1 MRQQSMLKLF
11 PLFLVITIDS
21 MGLGI
26 LFPIMSDLLINQ
38 HALFLP
44 QATSDFTRELLYGIT
59 IGIYMIAWF
68 FGSAILGDLSD
79 SLGRK
84 KSLMICLLGA
94 TVGYFI
100 SAIAILFHSLVFLI
114 VGRVIAGF
122 TAGSQPIAQAA
133 IVDVSNDESRAR
145 NIGYVLFAVS
155 LGFVLGPFAGGIL
168 SNANL
173 VSWFNDAVPLF
184 FAGLLSFVNCVLL
197 YFAFHETFT
206 HTHAIKIRLSYAI
219 TIFKQA
225 FESKRIRLLSIVLF
239 IETVGWSEYYTFIS
253 QMLLRRFHYSVV
265 EISFFMAVMA
275 LGFSIGFGFL
285 VDPCAKRFNQK
296 KCVLVTMPI
305 AAILFFITSIT
316 NYPPVLWVVA
326 CLIGMIVSIF
336 YSILITLF
344 SKQVNDDEQGWVM
357 GITNSVGALSFGAT
371 ALISG
376 FVADWSPVMPI
387 YLGGI
392 MLLVA
397 AFLLRGAHLT
407 GTKLSR

>member
-1 MRQQSMLKLF
+1 M
-11 PLFLVITIDS
+11 
-21 MGLGI
+21 
-26 LFPIMSDLLINQ
+26 
-38 HALFLP
+38 
-44 QATSDFTRELLYGIT
+44 
-59 IGIYMIAWF
+59 
-68 FGSAILGDLSD
+68 
-79 SLGRK
+79 
-84 KSLMICLLGA
+84 
-94 TVGYFI
+94 
-100 SAIAILFHSLVFLI
+100 
-114 VGRVIAGF
+114 IAGF

-168 SNANL
+168 SNENL
-173 VSWFNDAVPLF
+173 VSWFNDAVPLL
-184 FAGLLSFVNCVLL
+184 FAGLLSLVNCVLL
-197 YFAFHETFT
+197 YFAFHETFK

-219 TIFKQA
+219 TIFKEA
-225 FESKRIRLLSIVLF
+225 FASKRIRLLSIVLF
-239 IETVGWSEYYTFIS
+239 VETVGWSEYYTFIS

-305 AAILFFITSIT
+305 AAALFFITAMT
-316 NYPPVLWVVA
+316 NYAPLLWVVA

-392 MLLVA
+392 MLLLA
-397 AFLLRGAHLT
+397 AFVLKGARLRGA
-407 GTKLSR
+407 KLS